1 MLREKLMQEQR
12 VMWYQENYT
21 SDGQKEPTYYIS
33 FNIENEHNA
42 SFPDLDKKMD
52 ISTNLT
58 K

>member
-1 MLREKLMQEQR
+1 MQEQR